1 MSFYVYRIEN
11 KINGKFYIG
20 KTSKTIDERWKRHKY
35 DCNCK
40 KDNTRLYNALR
51 KYGYENF
58 EIYVFEMLNEDHPRL
73 NDRERYWIEVLEPEY
88 NMTKGGDGGNTGNRV
103 GRRWKVKDTTKMKN
117 KKTIT
122 DKVINGRKALIG
134 ENNYQSK
141 YVIHTPW
148 GLFHTWREAT
158 RIATILRSEGAKNVV
173 VSIATLRK
181 FCLENVIIP
190 VEGRRTVHEWK
201 GKFSKDV
208 GFYVENKI

>member
-35 DCNCK
+35 DCNYK

-58 EIYVFEMLNEDHPRL
+58 EI
-73 NDRERYWIEVLEPEY
+73 
-88 NMTKGGDGGNTGNRV
+88 
-103 GRRWKVKDTTKMKN
+103 
-117 KKTIT
+117 
-122 DKVINGRKALIG
+122 
-134 ENNYQSK
+134 
-141 YVIHTPW
+141 
-148 GLFHTWREAT
+148 
-158 RIATILRSEGAKNVV
+158 
-173 VSIATLRK
+173 
-181 FCLENVIIP
+181 NVIIP